1 MHLGAA
7 HGCSSLNMDAT
18 NQEQTSVMKALR
30 APFSGVSGMFARRK
44 EKAAERKQQKQVS
57 LQAVEM
63 LDFTSTT
70 SSYHRKTHS
79 DSSISTTDSQDGL

>member
-1 MHLGAA
+1 MLFWPQLPAD
-7 HGCSSLNMDAT
+7 MDAPK
-18 NQEQTSVMKALR
+18 QAQSSVMRALKY
-30 APFSGVSGMFARRK
+30 PFSGVSGMMARRK
-44 EKAAERKQQKQVS
+44 EKAAEQKQQKQVS

-70 SSYHRKTHS
+70 SSYHRKTNS